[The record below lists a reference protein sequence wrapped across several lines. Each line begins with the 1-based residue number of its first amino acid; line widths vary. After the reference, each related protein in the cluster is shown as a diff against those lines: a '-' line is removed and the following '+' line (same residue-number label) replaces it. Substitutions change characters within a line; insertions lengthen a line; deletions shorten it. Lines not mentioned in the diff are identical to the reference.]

1 MGSVY
6 VGMPW
11 GELSGLCVRF
21 ASFIDIGVCWFMWA
35 FLGLC
40 MLDF

>member
-21 ASFIDIGVCWFMWA
+21 GSFIDIGVV
-35 FLGLC
+35 GLFGPSWVYAC
-40 MLDF
+40 